1 MYSDTKAG
9 PHMTTNS
16 HQTDKIDRTDQK
28 TILVGVTDI
37 FFYTKVRDAL
47 MAKGYQI
54 ERART
59 QQEVV
64 EKASATIPSAFVV
77 NMNDERFNALQ
88 ALESLKADAR
98 LRAIPILAFANHEE
112 VDTFNRARALGV
124 TKIVSRNEFSFRLR
138 DLVEE
143 VISAQPSAISSQLNP
158 KAEG

>member
-1 MYSDTKAG
+1 
-9 PHMTTNS
+9 MTTNS
-16 HQTDKIDRTDQK
+16 HQTDPK
-28 TILVGVTDI
+28 TVLVGVTDI

-59 QQEVV
+59 QQEIA

-77 NMNDERFNALQ
+77 NMNDDRFDALQ

-98 LRAIPILAFANHEE
+98 LKTIPILAFANHEE

-124 TKIVSRNEFSFRLR
+124 TKIVSRNEFSSRLK

-143 VISAQPSAISSQLNP
+143 ILAVGVRG
-158 KAEG
+158 EV